1 MAQQRTRGDDAVKAE
16 VTVGGRSARLT
27 VDAGRFRYEPEG
39 STPLEREF
47 SIVPLTPGSFSV
59 LIGDRS
65 YEAIVAGGE
74 VRVNGKAFAVEV
86 IDPRGMRGQKRP
98 GTGAGPQSIAAMMP
112 GKVVRLL
119 VAEGDSVEEGQGLI
133 VVEAMKM
140 QNEMKSPKTGRVVAV
155 KTQPD
160 ATVVAGDV
168 LLVIE

>member
-1 MAQQRTRGDDAVKAE
+1 VKFE
-16 VTVGGRSARLT
+16 VTIGGRSARLT
-27 VDAGRFRYEPEG
+27 LDAQRFLYEPQG

-59 LIGDRS
+59 LIGGRS
-65 YEAIVAGGE
+65 YEAIVSGGE
-74 VRVNGKAFAVEV
+74 VRVNGKAFAVE
-86 IDPRGMRGQKRP
+86 IFDPRSMRAHQRA
-98 GTGAGPQSIAAMMP
+98 GAGIGPQSIAAMMP
-112 GKVVRLL
+112 GKVIRLL
-119 VAEGDSVEEGQGLI
+119 VAHGDVVEEGQGLI

-140 QNEMKSPKTGRVVAV
+140 QNEMKSPKAGRVVQV

>member
-1 MAQQRTRGDDAVKAE
+1 MKVE

-47 SIVPLTPGSFSV
+47 SIVPLTPASFSV

-65 YEAIVAGGE
+65 YEAIIGGGE
-74 VRVNGKAFAVEV
+74 VRVNGRAFAVEV
-86 IDPRGMRGQKRP
+86 IDPRSMRGQKRA
-98 GTGAGPQSIAAMMP
+98 GAGAGPHSIAAMMP

-119 VAEGDSVEEGQGLI
+119 VAAGDPVEEGQGLI

-140 QNEMKSPKTGRVVAV
+140 QNEMKSPKTGRVVTV
-155 KTQPD
+155 KTQAD

>member
-1 MAQQRTRGDDAVKAE
+1 MKVE
-16 VTVGGRSARLT
+16 VIVGGRSARLT
-27 VDAGRFRYEPEG
+27 VDAERFRYEPEG
-39 STPLEREF
+39 SAPLEREF

-65 YEAIVAGGE
+65 YEAIVAGSE

-86 IDPRGMRGQKRP
+86 IDPRGMRGQKRA
-98 GTGAGPQSIAAMMP
+98 GAGAGPQSIAAMMP

-119 VAEGDSVEEGQGLI
+119 VAPGDPVEEGQGLI

-140 QNEMKSPKTGRVVAV
+140 QNEMKSPKAGRVVEI